1 MVKNVRA
8 YQQVLIIH
16 GYLASLNRRADLIK
30 ISKHTP
36 SSCQERI
43 MNVPIRVVHS
53 DKELEILEVL
63 RTIFEFGT
71 LCGKI
76 IKIDGPEQGRL

>member
-1 MVKNVRA
+1 
-8 YQQVLIIH
+8 
-16 GYLASLNRRADLIK
+16 
-30 ISKHTP
+30 
-36 SSCQERI
+36 